1 MSATIAETPRLA
13 MDPQASSEDHMPQL
27 ICGFFIL
34 TGGLFVAWGVSWF
47 LQTALFLGRARPS
60 TGVVVGEYP
69 STSVSLQGRSHYRK
83 VSSMGAPIVEFRDGA
98 GATHRFRA
106 LATTQESFAV
116 GERLTVLYD
125 PLQPGRA
132 SIRSF
137 DALWMRP
144 ILMVG
149 FGGAMAGMNAWI
161 LVMYQRALDPEA
173 SRPRRRR

>member
-13 MDPQASSEDHMPQL
+13 MDPQASSEDRMPQL

-60 TGVVVGEYP
+60 TGVVVGESV
-69 STSVSLQGRSHYRK
+69 STSVSLQGRSNYQK
-83 VSSMGAPIVEFRDGA
+83 VSSMGAPVVEFRDGT

-106 LATTQESFAV
+106 LASTQGSFAV

-125 PLQPGRA
+125 PLEPGRA

-144 ILMVG
+144 ILLVG
-149 FGGAMAGMNAWI
+149 FGGAMAGMCAWI
-161 LVMYQRALDPEA
+161 LVMVHRMDHPEA
-173 SRPRRRR
+173 SKPRRRR